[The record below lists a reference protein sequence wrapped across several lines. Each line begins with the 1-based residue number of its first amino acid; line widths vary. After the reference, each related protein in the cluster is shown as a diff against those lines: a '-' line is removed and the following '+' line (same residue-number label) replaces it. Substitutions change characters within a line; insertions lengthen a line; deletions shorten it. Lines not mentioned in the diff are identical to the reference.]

1 MINAYAR
8 RTDANGRVNE
18 ARAVPVEEGLALLSA
33 PGGHVWFDVIAES
46 EADFAWLEQSF
57 HFHPLTIDD
66 CRQHDARAKISD
78 YDGYLFI
85 TLHTPI
91 VNADETTSDEIHVF
105 LSERYFVTVHDT
117 PNSVITALVE
127 IQSKNFQLSEW
138 GTSFLFY
145 RLGDLAVD
153 AYFPVL
159 DEVADRVDDLEDQI
173 VNVATRD
180 QLSGIFTLKR
190 DLVFL
195 RKTLGP
201 MREVFNALLIRRYPL
216 IDERSL
222 VYMRDVYDHVV
233 RFYDI
238 IDTYRDL
245 ASSALDTYLSSVSNN
260 LNDVMKRLTIIT
272 TIFMPLTFVTGFF
285 GMNFQHLPFDSD
297 IIFWVAM
304 TTMLGSAVGMLI
316 FYRRKGWL

>member
-1 MINAYAR
+1 MIKAYAR
-8 RTDANGRVNE
+8 QSDASGRVTS
-18 ARAVPVEEGLALLSA
+18 AREVNAEEGVALLATPSY
-33 PGGHVWFDVIAES
+33 HVWFDVVAQS
-46 EADFAWLEQSF
+46 EDDFAWLEHTF
-57 HFHPLTIDD
+57 HFHPLTIED

-85 TLHTPI
+85 TLHTP
-91 VNADETTSDEIHVF
+91 VVGETETTSDELHIF

-117 PNSVITALVE
+117 PNTVIDVLAN
-127 IQSKNFQLSEW
+127 IQQTNFQLTEW

-145 RLGDLAVD
+145 RLADLAID
-153 AYFPVL
+153 SYFPVL
-159 DEVADRVDDLEDQI
+159 DEVGDRVDDLEDRI
-173 VNVATRD
+173 VSVTTRE
-180 QLSGIFTLKR
+180 QLNDIFKLKH

-201 MREVFNALLIRRYPL
+201 MREVFNALMIRRYPTV
-216 IDERSL
+216 DERAL
-222 VYMRDVYDHVV
+222 LYLRDVYDHVV

-285 GMNFQHLPFDSD
+285 GMNFVHLPFESD
-297 IIFWVAM
+297 IVFLTAM
-304 TTMLGSAVGMLI
+304 ATMTLSAAGMLLV
-316 FYRRKGWL
+316 YRRRRWL

>member
-1 MINAYAR
+1 MIKAYAR
-8 RTDANGRVNE
+8 QSDAGGRVT
-18 ARAVPVEEGLALLSA
+18 AVREVSADEGIALMA
-33 PGGHVWFDVIAES
+33 TPACHVWFDVMAQS
-46 EADFAWLEQSF
+46 EDDFTWLERTF

-66 CRQHDARAKISD
+66 CRQHDARAKLSD
-78 YDGYLFI
+78 YEGYLFI

-91 VNADETTSDEIHVF
+91 TIEGETTSDEIHIF
-105 LSERYFVTVHDT
+105 LSEHYFVTVHDT
-117 PNSVITALVE
+117 PNNVVDMLAS
-127 IQSKNFQLSEW
+127 IQLKNFQLSEW

-145 RLGDLAVD
+145 RLGDLAID

-159 DEVADRVDDLEDQI
+159 DEVGDRVDDLEDRI
-173 VNVATRD
+173 VSVATRD
-180 QLSGIFTLKR
+180 QLNDIFKLKH
-190 DLVFL
+190 DLGFL

-201 MREVFNALLIRRYPL
+201 MREVFNALMIRRYPAV
-216 IDERSL
+216 DERAL
-222 VYMRDVYDHVV
+222 VYLRDVYDHVV

-285 GMNFQHLPFDSD
+285 GMNFTHLPIDSD
-297 IIFWVAM
+297 LVFWIAM
-304 TTMLGSAVGMLI
+304 ATMMMSAGAMLI
-316 FYRRKGWL
+316 FYRRHHWL

>member
-1 MINAYAR
+1 MIRAYAR
-8 RTDANGRVNE
+8 QTDANGRVRE
-18 ARAVPVEEGLALLSA
+18 SREVTAAEGVALLKEPS
-33 PGGHVWFDVIAES
+33 GHVWFDVTAEN
-46 EADFAWLEQSF
+46 EPDFAWLEQTF

-78 YDGYLFI
+78 YDGYIFI
-85 TLHTPI
+85 TLHTP
-91 VNADETTSDEIHVF
+91 VVANGETSSDEIHIF

-117 PNSVITALVE
+117 PNNVIEMLAV
-127 IQSKNFQLSEW
+127 IQAKNFQLSEW

-159 DEVADRVDDLEDQI
+159 DEVADRVDTLEDEI
-173 VNVATRD
+173 VSITTRS
-180 QLSGIFTLKR
+180 QLTGIFVLKR

-201 MREVFNALLIRRYPL
+201 MREVFNALLIRRYAVV
-216 IDERSL
+216 DERAL
-222 VYMRDVYDHVV
+222 VYLRDVYDHVV

-297 IIFWVAM
+297 IIFWLAM
-304 TTMLGSAVGMLI
+304 SAMIGSAAAMLI
-316 FYRRKGWL
+316 FYRHNDWL